1 MIVRSSQPS
10 GKSHVGY
17 RLSFVGAMSSEDD
30 DELFDMSL
38 AMSQAAIRHGGK
50 SLDAVGYV
58 FESFAA
64 AKSMVDD
71 CKRLGVRFES
81 AQINAVDANT
91 LKPLPA

>member
-1 MIVRSSQPS
+1 VIVRGSQSS

-17 RLSFVGAMSSEDD
+17 RLSFVGAVSSEDD
-30 DELFDMSL
+30 DELFDL
-38 AMSQAAIRHGGK
+38 PTALRQAARRHGAK
-50 SLDAVGYV
+50 SFDATAYV

-64 AKSMVDD
+64 AKNMVDD

-81 AQINAVDANT
+81 AQINAVDADT

>member
-1 MIVRSSQPS
+1 MIVRGSQSS

-17 RLSFVGAMSSEDD
+17 RLSFVGAVSSEDD
-30 DELFDMSL
+30 DELFDL
-38 AMSQAAIRHGGK
+38 PAAMSQAARRHGAK
-50 SLDAVGYV
+50 SFGATAYV

-64 AKSMVDD
+64 AKNMVDD

-81 AQINAVDANT
+81 AQINAVDADT

>member
-1 MIVRSSQPS
+1 MIVRGSQSS

-17 RLSFVGAMSSEDD
+17 RLSFVGAVSSEDD
-30 DELFDMSL
+30 DELFDL
-38 AMSQAAIRHGGK
+38 PTALRQAARRHGAK
-50 SLDAVGYV
+50 SFDATDYV

-64 AKSMVDD
+64 AKNMVDD

-81 AQINAVDANT
+81 AQINAVDADT